1 MGLMSND
8 LTRLSPAAQKQ
19 VMEKMRKPG
28 KYKAQKTKRGK
39 LTFDSKKEAERY
51 DALMLLQKAGE
62 IRGLKLQVRYCLQEA
77 YTTFDGDKVKS
88 IDYIA
93 DFVYER
99 RTAPDSYGQ
108 RYWLPVV
115 EDVKGMRTM
124 TDAKRQIADT
134 RPADVAPVVRCKDCR
149 KFKTYS
155 CRMVASGYDDFCSYG
170 ERKESADNG

>member
-8 LTRLSPAAQKQ
+8 LARLSPAAQKQ

-77 YTTFDGDKVKS
+77 YTTFEGDRVKS

-115 EDVKGMRTM
+115 
-124 TDAKRQIADT
+124 
-134 RPADVAPVVRCKDCR
+134 RCKDCR
-149 KFKTYS
+149 KFKTYA

-170 ERKESADNG
+170 ERNEGADNG

>member
-1 MGLMSND
+1 MGLKSDD
-8 LTRLSPAAQKQ
+8 LARLSPAAQKQ
-19 VMEKMRKPG
+19 ILQNLQTEAKRS

-39 LTFDSKKEAERY
+39 LTIDSKKEAERY
-51 DALMLLQKAGE
+51 DALVLLQKAGE

-115 EDVKGMRTM
+115 EDVKGMRTREYAM
-124 TDAKRQIADT
+124 KAKLFRN
-134 RPADVAPVVRCKDCR
+134 R
-149 KFKTYS
+149 
-155 CRMVASGYDDFCSYG
+155 YG
-170 ERKESADNG
+170 FAIREV

>member
-1 MGLMSND
+1 MNSEDLM
-8 LTRLSPAAQKQ
+8 LLGPAAQKQ
-19 VMEKMRKPG
+19 VMEKMRKTS
-28 KYKAQKTKRGK
+28 KYKAQKTRRGK

-51 DALMLLQKAGE
+51 DALMMLQKTGE

-77 YTTFDGDKVKS
+77 YTTFEGDRVKS

-115 EDVKGMRTM
+115 EDVKGMRTREYAM
-124 TDAKRQIADT
+124 KAKLFRN
-134 RPADVAPVVRCKDCR
+134 R
-149 KFKTYS
+149 
-155 CRMVASGYDDFCSYG
+155 YG
-170 ERKESADNG
+170 FAIREV